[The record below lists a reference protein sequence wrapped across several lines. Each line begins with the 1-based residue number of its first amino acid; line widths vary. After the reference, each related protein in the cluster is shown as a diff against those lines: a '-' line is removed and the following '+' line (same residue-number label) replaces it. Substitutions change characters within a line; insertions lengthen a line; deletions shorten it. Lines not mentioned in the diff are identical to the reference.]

1 MPMNFETVRKSLLV
15 AGPLLAAL
23 TGGFLPELGLPQ
35 SAAWTAGITL
45 WVGLWWVFEPIPI
58 PATSLIPFA
67 AFPVAGVL
75 SNKEVAQAYGH
86 WLIMLLLGG
95 FILSAAMEKSGVHRR
110 IALFMIE
117 LVGRKSPKRLILGV
131 MLATAM
137 LSGWISNTATVL
149 MMLPVVLALCAELPG
164 PKSVCAMLL
173 GLAYSA
179 SIGGIA
185 TPIGTPPNV
194 VLMGIYEETTGS
206 GIGFLDWMLLGYPVS
221 AILLVAAWIYLTR
234 NVEKDSSLTSDSADQ
249 NRASMSSHELRV
261 LIIFALT
268 ALAWIT
274 RKQPAGGWSELL
286 GAATV
291 GDDTIALAAAA
302 LVFVV
307 PSGEGGKI
315 LDWESAVKIPWGL
328 LILFGGGI
336 AIAKAFGSSG
346 LSHIIGEALTG
357 VTALPVLL
365 MMMLVC
371 CAVTFLTEMT
381 SNTATTTLLM
391 PILAAAAL
399 AAGIE
404 PLLLML
410 PAALSASCA
419 FMLPV
424 ATAPNAIVFGSGKVT
439 VERMAKEGFWL
450 NIIGIFVISLSCF
463 AGREIFY

>member
-1 MPMNFETVRKSLLV
+1 MNFETFKNALIFVGPGLALLF
-15 AGPLLAAL
+15 AWLFPLLGMPQLAAI
-23 TGGFLPELGLPQ
+23 
-35 SAAWTAGITL
+35 TAGITF
-45 WVGLWWVFEPIPI
+45 WVGLWWIFEPIPI

-67 AFPVAGVL
+67 AFPMAGVL

-110 IALFMIE
+110 VALFMIE
-117 LVGRKSPKRLILGV
+117 LVGRKSPRHLILGV
-131 MLATAM
+131 MLATAF
-137 LSGWISNTATVL
+137 LSGWISNTATTL
-149 MMLPVVLALCAELPG
+149 MMLPVVVALCAELPG
-164 PKSVCAMLL
+164 PKSVCALLL

-194 VLMGIYEETTGS
+194 VLMGVYQETTGAD
-206 GIGFLDWMLLGYPVS
+206 IAFLDWMLLGYPV
-221 AILLVAAWIYLTR
+221 AIVLLLLAWIYLTR
-234 NVEKDSSLTSDSADQ
+234 NIERDDLVQADMSPHKLGSISTQEK
-249 NRASMSSHELRV
+249 RV
-261 LIIFALT
+261 LIVFALT

-274 RKQPAGGWSELL
+274 RKQPAGGWSYILETT
-286 GAATV
+286 TV
-291 GDDTIALAAAA
+291 GDDTVALAAAA

-307 PSGEGGKI
+307 PNGSGGKL

-336 AIAKAFGSSG
+336 AVAKAFGASG
-346 LSHIIGEALTG
+346 LSEFIGQALSG
-357 VTALPVLL
+357 VTALPVLVMIAL
-365 MMMLVC
+365 IC
-371 CAVTFLTEMT
+371 CSVTFLTEMT

-399 AAGIE
+399 AANTE

-424 ATAPNAIVFGSGKVT
+424 ATAPNAIVFGSGMVT
-439 VERMAKEGFWL
+439 VKQMAQEGFML
-450 NIIGIFVISLSCF
+450 NIIGIVVVTLGCF
-463 AGREIFY
+463 FGGSVLLF

>member
-1 MPMNFETVRKSLLV
+1 MSLDTFRKSLLII
-15 AGPLLAAL
+15 GPLFAITA
-23 TGGFLPELGLPQ
+23 GVIFPSLGLPEP
-35 SAAWTAGITL
+35 AAWTAGITI

-67 AFPVAGVL
+67 AFPMTGVL

-95 FILSAAMEKSGVHRR
+95 FILSTAMEKSGVHRR

-117 LVGRKSPKRLILGV
+117 LAGKNSPKRMILGV
-131 MLATAM
+131 MLATGF

-185 TPIGTPPNV
+185 TPIGTPPNI
-194 VLMGIYEETTGS
+194 VLMGVYEETVGAS
-206 GIGFLDWMLLGYPVS
+206 IGFLDWMLLGYPIS
-221 AILLVAAWIYLTR
+221 LILLVFTWIFLTR
-234 NVEKDSSLTSDSADQ
+234 NLEHRSFEASDDVIQS
-249 NRASMSSHELRV
+249 RAPMSIHERRV
-261 LIIFALT
+261 LVIFALT

-274 RKQPAGGWSELL
+274 RKQPQGGWSELI
-286 GAATV
+286 GAAAV

-307 PSGEGGKI
+307 PNGSGGKV
-315 LDWESAVKIPWGL
+315 LDWETAVKIPWGL

-336 AIAKAFGSSG
+336 AIAKAFGASG
-346 LSHIIGEALTG
+346 LSGIIGQSLIG
-357 VTALPVLL
+357 VTTLPVLL
-365 MMMLVC
+365 MMIIVC
-371 CAVTFLTEMT
+371 SAVTFLTEMT

-399 AAGIE
+399 AVNIE
-404 PLLLML
+404 PILLML

-424 ATAPNAIVFGSGKVT
+424 ATAPNAIVFGSGRVT
-439 VERMAKEGFWL
+439 VENMVKEGFWL

-463 AGREIFY
+463 LGCKILLPN